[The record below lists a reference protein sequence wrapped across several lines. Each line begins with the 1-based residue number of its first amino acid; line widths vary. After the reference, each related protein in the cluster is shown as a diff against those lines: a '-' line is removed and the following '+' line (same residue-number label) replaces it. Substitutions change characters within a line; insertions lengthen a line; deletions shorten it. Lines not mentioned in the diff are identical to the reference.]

1 MSESWAGRVL
11 EVVVGTPGHGGF
23 CVARYDGRVIFVRHS
38 LPGETVRALITE
50 DTGGSFCRADA
61 VEIVDASP
69 ERIAPLCPIAGP
81 GASGCC
87 DLSHASEAGAR
98 AWKAAVVSEQLRRI
112 ARVETDVDVET
123 WGERTGWRTRLRLG
137 VGADGHAGFHRAR
150 SAELVTDLACPQSPA
165 VAYDGLADRTW
176 TTGADLAVALDSDGA
191 RHVVEIAPP
200 GSSSRAGGG
209 ARRAASSR
217 RARRS
222 APRAHRA
229 VVGSGRARQ
238 RVGDREWTVDAHGFW
253 QAHRHAPDRYSAVVR
268 EWADV
273 RPGDTVWDLYAGAG
287 VFAAAVA
294 GDAGS
299 SGSVVGVEAGADA
312 VRDGRAALAD
322 LPAVDLRAAPVEHA
336 IADLPADPATVILDP
351 PRAGAGKAVV
361 AAVADAG
368 PRRVVHVGCD
378 PASFARDVGLYL
390 SHGYRL
396 EHLRAFD
403 AFPLTSHVECIAA
416 LVR

>member
-87 DLSHASEAGAR
+87 DLSHASEAGAW

-176 TTGADLAVALDSDGA
+176 TPGADLAVALDSDGA

-294 GDAGS
+294 GDAGT
-299 SGSVVGVEAGADA
+299 SGSVVGVEAAADA
-312 VRDGRAALAD
+312 VRDGRTALAD

>member
-1 MSESWAGRVL
+1 MSESWTGRVL
-11 EVVVGTPGHGGF
+11 EVVVGAPGHGGF
-23 CVARYDGRVIFVRHS
+23 CVGRHEGRVIFVRHS
-38 LPGETVRALITE
+38 LPGETVRALVTE

-69 ERIAPLCPIAGP
+69 ERIDRLCPIAGP
-81 GASGCC
+81 GGSGCC
-87 DLSHASEAGAR
+87 DLSHAGEAGAR
-98 AWKAAVVSEQLRRI
+98 AWKAAVVSDQLRRI
-112 ARVETDVDVET
+112 AHVETDVDVET

-137 VGADGHAGFHRAR
+137 VGDDGRAGFHRAR
-150 SAELVTDLACPQSPA
+150 SAELVTDLACPQSPVA
-165 VAYDGLADRTW
+165 AYDGLADRTW
-176 TTGADLAVALDSDGA
+176 TPGADLAVALDSDDE

-200 GSSSRAGGG
+200 TASPTSRGG
-209 ARRAASSR
+209 ARRGASSR

-222 APRAHRA
+222 APRAHRV

-238 RVGDREWTVDAHGFW
+238 RVADRDWTVDAQGFW
-253 QAHRHAPDRYSAVVR
+253 QAHRRAPDRYSAVVR

-294 GDAGS
+294 DDAGS
-299 SGSVVGVEAGADA
+299 TGSVVGVEASADA
-312 VRDGRAALAD
+312 VRDGRAALTD
-322 LPAVDLRAAPVEHA
+322 LAAVDLRAAPVERA
-336 IADLPADPATVILDP
+336 LADLPSSPATVILDP
-351 PRAGAGKAVV
+351 PRAGAGKTVV

-378 PASFARDVGLYL
+378 PASFARDLGLYL
-390 SHGYRL
+390 RHGYRL